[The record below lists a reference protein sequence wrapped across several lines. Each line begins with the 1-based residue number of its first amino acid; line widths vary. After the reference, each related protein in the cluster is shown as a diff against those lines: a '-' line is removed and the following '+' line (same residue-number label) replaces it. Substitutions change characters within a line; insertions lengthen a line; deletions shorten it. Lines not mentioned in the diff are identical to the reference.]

1 MLLRSGKRL
10 NINNDKNISKNIP
23 KDISKRKVNKSISDD
38 DIINKLDKL
47 TILNYD
53 DISKNNLIKSSH
65 YIDINVNNK
74 FIQIPAHRMKLFK
87 RENPSDHYSN
97 ILEPISNMLNI
108 IDNSYQYNTYYKCI
122 YIYEIAIYLYKMLLY
137 NDTNINLVAHKYKQI
152 ILNKLGECIVTER
165 YDQNIKYI
173 ADNYII
179 SIYRSLL
186 ALDYSND
193 IDLIN

>member
-10 NINNDKNISKNIP
+10 NNISDIS
-23 KDISKRKVNKSISDD
+23 KDISKLKVNKSISDD
-38 DIINKLDKL
+38 DIINKLNKL

-74 FIQIPAHRMKLFK
+74 FIQIQIPAHIMKLFK

-108 IDNSYQYNTYYKCI
+108 IDISYKYNTYFKCV

-152 ILNKLGECIVTER
+152 ILK
-165 YDQNIKYI
+165 
-173 ADNYII
+173 
-179 SIYRSLL
+179 
-186 ALDYSND
+186 
-193 IDLIN
+193 